1 MIIYDESKNSAA
13 DYECALRV
21 GSRLELC
28 AARVGSNSRHLS
40 WTHFEISDILRK
52 RMRPRPARFP
62 RIVPKLYAKWRLPVI
77 WC

>member
-13 DYECALRV
+13 DCECALRV

-28 AARVGSNSRHLS
+28 AACVGSNSRHLS

-52 RMRPRPARFP
+52 RMRPRP
-62 RIVPKLYAKWRLPVI
+62 VI